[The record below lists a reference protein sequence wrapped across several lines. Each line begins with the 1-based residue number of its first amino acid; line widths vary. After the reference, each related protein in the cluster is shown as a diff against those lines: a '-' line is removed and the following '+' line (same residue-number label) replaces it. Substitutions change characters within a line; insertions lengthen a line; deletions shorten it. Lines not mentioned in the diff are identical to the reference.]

1 MLSIMFLFVRCTNP
15 AFFGCERAGSPV
27 NYVNPIVSARLR
39 TVNSFTFKYGFIEV
53 RAQNPTG
60 DWLWPAI
67 WMMPASNVYGQWPV
81 SGEIDIM
88 ETRGNLNLTLNDVNI
103 GVEQVGHT
111 LHFGPTEAL
120 NSWPTT
126 TFNVNTEPGEGFN
139 NNFHNYQMEWN
150 EGEAL
155 PKIPSNN
162 SF

>member
-1 MLSIMFLFVRCTNP
+1 
-15 AFFGCERAGSPV
+15 
-27 NYVNPIVSARLR
+27 VSARLR
-39 TVNSFTFKYGFIEV
+39 TVNSFAFKYGFIEV

-67 WMMPASNVYGQWPV
+67 WMMPKTNVYGQWPV

-120 NSWPTT
+120 NAWPTT
-126 TFNVNTEPGEGFN
+126 TFTKNTEPGEGWN

-150 EGEAL
+150 EGDIL
-155 PKIPSNN
+155 LIFFYNYQIS
-162 SF
+162 